1 MNKHLSG
8 ISCFTLVVTS
18 LLPGCA
24 YHNTTTMM
32 PAPVIYRNSTI
43 DPFAHLDKAQKTTTT
58 EVFYATNRT
67 PESNLIEQQYGN
79 SIDSAVHLGVATIQM
94 GDHCTDWADLY
105 EYSVA
110 EKHTSTM
117 PIKLNKVSELSS
129 IPTIYS
135 SGEDKSPPDLQRF
148 LDPINKEIASAVDKE
163 IMIYV
168 HGTKVDFANSA
179 ILTAEVDH
187 FAGRDFIGLAFAW
200 PSHQNILAYLTGIDV
215 KHALDS
221 SQALQSLLVLLA
233 EHTNAQHINIL
244 SYSAGGKVTS
254 KALSE
259 LRQSFAGLSAAQ
271 LKEKFRIGAVVL
283 AAIDVDVDVF
293 LQRLPSI
300 SNIASQVVVTVTDN
314 DHALKAARQLMGGEA
329 RAGSAEAE
337 IQEEQFI
344 VSHQLA
350 NVEIIDV
357 SIGQEIRGFDIEGH
371 HYWYRHPWMSS
382 DIVFLMRTDLPPAAR
397 GLTPAEMEGVWYL
410 SPDYPEKIRD
420 AAEAELNG
428 QW

>member
-8 ISCFTLVVTS
+8 ISCFALVVACV
-18 LLPGCA
+18 LPGCA
-24 YHNTTTMM
+24 YHKTTKMM
-32 PAPVIYRNSTI
+32 PAPVIYHNSAI
-43 DPFAHLDKAQKTTTT
+43 DPFAHLDEAQKTTTT
-58 EVFYATNRT
+58 KVFYATNRAAET
-67 PESNLIEQQYGN
+67 NLIGQQYGN
-79 SIDSAVHLGVATIQM
+79 SIDNAIHLGVATIQM
-94 GDHCTDWADLY
+94 GDHHTDWADLH

-110 EKHTSTM
+110 EKHAPTM
-117 PIKLNKVSELSS
+117 PIRLDRATELSA
-129 IPTIYS
+129 IPTIFS
-135 SGEDKSPPDLQRF
+135 SGADKLSPELQRF
-148 LDPINKEIASAVDKE
+148 LDSINEEISSAVDKE

-187 FAGRDFIGLAFAW
+187 FAGRDFVGLVYAW
-200 PSHQNILAYLTGIDV
+200 PSHQNILSYLTGIDV
-215 KHALDS
+215 RRALDS
-221 SQALQSLLVLLA
+221 SQALQSLLILLA
-233 EHTNAQHINIL
+233 EHTNAEHINIL

-254 KALSE
+254 KALFE

-283 AAIDVDVDVF
+283 AAIDVDVDRF
-293 LQRLPSI
+293 LHRLPSI
-300 SNIASQVVVTVTDN
+300 SDIASQVVVTVTDN
-314 DHALKAARQLMGGEA
+314 DHALKAARQYMGGEV
-329 RAGSAEAE
+329 RAGTAEAE
-337 IQEEQFI
+337 ALEEEFI
-344 VSHQLA
+344 ISHQLE

-397 GLTPAEMEGVWYL
+397 GLTSTEMEGVWYL

-420 AAEAELNG
+420 AAEAELKG

>member
-110 EKHTSTM
+110 EKHTPTM